1 MMAARTIPNVT
12 KSNAHMN
19 KKIEPVV
26 TRFRFAS
33 HVTTHFASHVTTL
46 SSTLLAALALAG
58 CAASKAPSSTQA
70 SSGAFVQQGA
80 ATGARPVKVMIV
92 TMFAP
97 EAKTWLDKLG
107 PWDSIPVAGLSPD
120 YPAVQCNHDDVC
132 VMTTGMGHTNA
143 AASTMALA
151 FAPQFDL
158 RQTYFLVAG
167 IAGVNPQQGT
177 VGSAAWSDW
186 LVDFG
191 LQWEIDP
198 DRRPKGWHT
207 GYLGINT
214 KNPGEKP
221 ALDYRTEV
229 FQLNAKLT
237 SAAYALSHDVALADN
252 PEAKAARAK
261 YRYAPANRAPS
272 VIRCDSIAGDTWWS
286 GAELGARATEFTRQ
300 LTGNKGVYC
309 MTQQE
314 DNATYEALKR
324 AAATQRVDLDRVA
337 VLRAGSDFDRP
348 YKGQSS
354 AANLLGYASQG
365 GFAPALE
372 NLYRAGN
379 PLVQDI
385 VAHWDDWRTGVP
397 SR

>member
-1 MMAARTIPNVT
+1 MAPPGVT
-12 KSNAHMN
+12 NITKLNAHMN
-19 KKIEPVV
+19 NNTTPSVASASFV
-26 TRFRFAS
+26 TRFRLTGLVS
-33 HVTTHFASHVTTL
+33 
-46 SSTLLAALALAG
+46 ALILAG
-58 CAASKAPSSTQA
+58 CAASNSQTSTQA
-70 SSGAFVQQGA
+70 SAPSAFVQQGT

-198 DRRPKGWHT
+198 DHRPKGWRT

-237 SAAYALSHDVALADN
+237 SAAYALSHDVALSDS

-261 YRYAPANRAPS
+261 YRYAPANRAPG

-300 LTGNKGVYC
+300 LTGGKGNYC

-354 AANLLGYASQG
+354 ASNLLNYASQG

-385 VAHWDDWRTGVP
+385 VEHWDDWRAGVP
-397 SR
+397 TR